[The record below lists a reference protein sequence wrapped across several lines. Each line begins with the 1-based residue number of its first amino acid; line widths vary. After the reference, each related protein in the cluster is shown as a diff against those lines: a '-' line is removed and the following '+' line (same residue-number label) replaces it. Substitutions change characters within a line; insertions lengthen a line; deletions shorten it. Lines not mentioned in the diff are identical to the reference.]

1 MTNHKLLDF
10 ADEHAEDTNDE
21 LMALDYSLSHEIT
34 MLHIKLERDPRNNKI
49 YRQIRDIAAK
59 QRIIYLMLR
68 QRLELFSQSSVEEI
82 DD

>member
-10 ADEHAEDTNDE
+10 ADEHAEDTNDD
-21 LMALDYSLSHEIT
+21 LMALDYSLNHEII

-82 DD
+82 DN